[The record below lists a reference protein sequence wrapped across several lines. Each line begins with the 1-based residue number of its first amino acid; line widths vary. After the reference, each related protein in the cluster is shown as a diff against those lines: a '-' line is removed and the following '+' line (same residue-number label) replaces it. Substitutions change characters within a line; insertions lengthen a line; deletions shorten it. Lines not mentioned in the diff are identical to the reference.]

1 MGKGLESIEKE
12 IAGEQAA
19 ALGRSGSKVQ
29 AALDELRRF
38 DEDAASGRRGRGPAV
53 ARATLVEGAGEA
65 LWAYIV
71 QREAVGLVDADYI
84 RKEYSVP
91 ADVWEHMSPKMG
103 QAEQERR
110 SPGSGGNAREPV

>member
-12 IAGEQAA
+12 IAGEKAA
-19 ALGRSGSKVQ
+19 ALGRSGRKLK
-29 AALDELRRF
+29 AALDKLRRF
-38 DEDAASGRRGRGPAV
+38 DEDAAGGRRSRGPA
-53 ARATLVEGAGEA
+53 ARAKLVEGAGEA

-84 RKEYSVP
+84 RKEYSIP
-91 ADVWEHMSPKMG
+91 ADVWTHMSPKME

-110 SPGSGGNAREPV
+110 SPGGGENA